1 MSSRRKRRSRQ
12 LEEQEEWAAFEMCL
26 EPAGHR
32 RRQPK

>member
-1 MSSRRKRRSRQ
+1 MERKEQ
-12 LEEQEEWAAFEMCL
+12 QQKEKKEEQEEGAAFEMCL